1 MRPYLAIIKD
11 SFREALASRVLW
23 IMTGLIAVL
32 LLALAPIGYKTN
44 LTGEINWGEIADA
57 PQLVHRIRRDADSPD
72 HSPGKRIW
80 SLLDDETRKK
90 LTEIDDSPPE
100 NADDADARRD
110 RRQRRDQAQDF
121 ARGMETLRKGLN
133 KLITR
138 RDFYQEEDWKG
149 VTLPKEATDY
159 LARPRNSLSSEE
171 LARLNRL
178 LIETPYQSSFVWR
191 SPDSMRVT
199 YLWFSTPALPFSKKQ
214 VDSVVK
220 QWILTTAMRWI
231 VGVFGIIAA
240 ILVTSTVIP
249 QMFEPG
255 SITLLLS
262 KPISRSLLLTAKF
275 FGACAFVFLNV
286 TLLLVGLWLIA
297 GLRLGMW
304 NSGMLWC
311 IPIFLFMFMIY
322 YTISALTGLVWKSAI
337 ISVVLTVVF
346 YFVCFGVD
354 VTHELSEGLIIEQN
368 RINKIVEADGALL
381 MVTESGKL
389 QLWDDEAHTWR
400 LISEPRGGPGIPTM
414 DGPYYHEPSKQL
426 VMGLGFR
433 NPFGLRGQRVALKV
447 ASPSDG
453 WKLHD
458 GPATPTGTSAL
469 LLAHD
474 NSIIAVTSDNVYRFQ
489 GDLAAKGTS
498 VRLFGLKLPLL
509 TGGEFRPCLSG
520 ERSNFPD
527 PVEAAVDP
535 TQPRLAISAAND
547 VYLYALEADGGVKPI
562 AHRTLDAKEKEGAA
576 VAVAGDLVLV
586 AREDGI
592 VLLLS
597 ASDLS
602 LKHELT
608 LEPQSQ
614 PRFVSTSTDGSRFAV
629 LFQNHYLWFID
640 ATTGSARRAPLPAQG
655 EISGVTWTPDRLL
668 VADYA
673 NRVVAYDPVK
683 LTRQQTYRPGLTR
696 WELAYYYVISPL
708 HAVFPKP
715 RQLNNTVQYVLTG
728 KRTTDLGF
736 FQGDL
741 AQQRE
746 DLNPWQPIKSGL
758 GFVVVMLLFACIY
771 IERQE
776 F

>member
-23 IMTGLIAVL
+23 IMTGLIAVM

-57 PQLVHRIRRDADSPD
+57 PQLVRRIRRDADASEA
-72 HSPGKRIW
+72 SPGKRIW
-80 SLLDDETRKK
+80 SLLDEETRKK
-90 LTEIDDSPPE
+90 LKEIDDSQSDE
-100 NADDADARRD
+100 ALDADPKRGRRE
-110 RRQRRDQAQDF
+110 RRADAQEF
-121 ARGMETLRKGLN
+121 TRGMETLRKGLN
-133 KLITR
+133 KLIAR
-138 RDFYQEEDWKG
+138 RDLYQEEDWKG

-159 LARPRNSLSSEE
+159 LERPRSSLSSEE

-191 SPDSMRVT
+191 SADSVRVT
-199 YLWFSTPALPFSKKQ
+199 YLWFSTPALPFSKRQ

-220 QWILTTAMRWI
+220 QWVLTTAMRWI

-240 ILVTSTVIP
+240 ILVTSTIIP

-262 KPISRSLLLTAKF
+262 KPISRSLLLIAKF

-297 GLRLGMW
+297 GLRLEMW

-322 YTISALTGLVWKSAI
+322 YTISALTGLIWKSAI

-354 VTHELSEGLIIEQN
+354 VMHELSQGLIIEQN
-368 RINKIVEADGALL
+368 CINKIVDADGDLL
-381 MVTESGKL
+381 TVTESGKL
-389 QLWDDEAHTWR
+389 QLWDDEARTWR
-400 LISEPRGGPGIPTM
+400 LISEPRGGPGIPTI

-426 VMGLGFR
+426 IIGQGFR
-433 NPFGLRGQRVALKV
+433 NPFGLRGQRVSLKL
-447 ASPSDG
+447 ASAADG
-453 WKLHD
+453 WKLRD
-458 GPATPTGTSAL
+458 GPPTRAGTAAI
-469 LLAHD
+469 LLAND
-474 NSIIAVTSDNVYRFQ
+474 NSIIAVTSDNIYRFQ
-489 GDLAAKGTS
+489 GDLGVKGSTIS
-498 VRLFGLKLPLL
+498 LFGLKIPLPG
-509 TGGEFRPCLSG
+509 GGEFRACLSG

-527 PVEAAVDP
+527 PVAAAVDP
-535 TQPRLAISAAND
+535 TQPRLAVSAAND

-562 AHRTLDAKEKEGAA
+562 ARRTLDAKEKEGAA
-576 VAVAGDLVLV
+576 IAVAGDLVLV
-586 AREDGI
+586 AREGGK

-602 LKHELT
+602 VKHELT

-614 PRFVSTSTDGSRFAV
+614 PRFVSTSSDGGRFAV
-629 LFQNHYLWFID
+629 LFQNHFLWFVD
-640 ATTGSARRAPLPAQG
+640 SATGAARRAPIPAQG

-683 LTRQQTYRPGLTR
+683 LTRQQTYRPALTR

-708 HAVFPKP
+708 HTVFPKP

-746 DLNPWQPIKSGL
+746 DLDPWQPIKSGL
-758 GFVVVMLLFACIY
+758 GFVAVLLLLGCLY